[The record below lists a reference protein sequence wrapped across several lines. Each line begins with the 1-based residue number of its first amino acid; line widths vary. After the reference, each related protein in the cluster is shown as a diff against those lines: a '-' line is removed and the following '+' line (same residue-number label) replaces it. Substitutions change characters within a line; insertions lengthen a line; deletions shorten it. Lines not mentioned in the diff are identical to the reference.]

1 MKQLAT
7 YLAALAVG
15 FAVGISFYNINDV
28 KDYVYG
34 VLIIGVSLGFSGFM
48 FGLFFGFI
56 ISDRYEWKR
65 FNGSLQE
72 LPTGEYLFLVVIDG
86 IASYEHLSAAS
97 TGITTG
103 NTSRLAAAYDSD
115 TPIQILQYKRL

>member
-86 IASYEHLSAAS
+86 EASYEYFNKSK
-97 TGITTG
+97 GIVTLNG
-103 NTSRLAAAYDSD
+103 EGRLATAYESG
-115 TPIQILQYKRL
+115 TSIQPLQYKRL